1 MADIGEMMTNY
12 NNYEEIEDELRENGL
27 DWYVKFNN
35 NGVIEFFRCE
45 FCDGPTLGH
54 STIKCQQ
61 LGDSYDDKIRKS
73 FENWVER
80 STKF

>member
-1 MADIGEMMTNY
+1 M
-12 NNYEEIEDELRENGL
+12 

-54 STIKCQQ
+54 STTKCQH
-61 LGDSYDDKIRKS
+61 LGDRYDDKIRTS
-73 FENWVER
+73 FENGWRDQQSFENR
-80 STKF
+80 EKRENRRNS